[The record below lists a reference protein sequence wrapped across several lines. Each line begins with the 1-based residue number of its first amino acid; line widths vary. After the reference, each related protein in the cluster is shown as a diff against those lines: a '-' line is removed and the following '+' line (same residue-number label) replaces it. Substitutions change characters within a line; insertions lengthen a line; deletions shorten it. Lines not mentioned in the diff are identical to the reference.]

1 MPSRNGRNQGR
12 NHQQSRG
19 GNSRQNGQG
28 APRQGTGAKR
38 GTLPTSPKEIAKAVP
53 ETLAEATQAADGSL
67 PDPGPAPAGTTTL
80 DVIKLW
86 EDVAQIKEAFTAGEK
101 RVADKEDELDN
112 RELELAAAESR
123 HRSASDRLAEQEADL
138 RRRTA
143 KADERDAELAK
154 LEVALTVREEEAK
167 TRAAGDIR
175 DALRQAREEL
185 DARREE
191 VAAERARIRER
202 DIKLTLLQ
210 EDLEDTK
217 QLYDKRL
224 TDKVSQEVGQH
235 QLRMGLL
242 ERRTQELI
250 ADNQRLEQQVA
261 DFDRVRRAQPGGEY
275 DPGALLA
282 DVQRLEAHNQE
293 LRAQLAPADLMAEL
307 DRLRDAEQTWRE
319 DRTLLLQENE
329 VLNKQLASFHISA
342 FERDRLEYV
351 NGALQSTAEAYK
363 DEVERLREQAEGLR
377 QRAEGASP
385 FPQCTKMDDEYSGA
399 RDDLRNDVIPLDT
412 FIPQVRDFLAQQHR
426 LYYSETDLRVFV
438 AGMAATK
445 LHVLQ
450 GVSGIGKTQ
459 LPLQFGEAI
468 GAKVRTVAVGADW
481 RTPQELTGYYNAFE
495 RRFYESEFTQ
505 AVYQA
510 NCPRFRHQPFFV
522 VLDEMN
528 LSHPEQYFSDVLSIL
543 ERKHEKDQGLALM
556 TAEVTPAPKWLRDG
570 RLLPLPDNVWFVGT
584 ANQDETTVGFAEKTL
599 DRSNILELPSRPERF
614 VPAPADVP
622 PVYSLKAWKKTFL
635 QAAEAHEAESDRVTR
650 FLQGE
655 LATQLHADFR
665 IGVGPRSFNQLDDFV
680 STFVAAGG
688 TVGEAADHVLAMKV
702 LRKVRGRY
710 EFRRDKIAALR
721 DKLPDFWVGL
731 GDCGLDFPE
740 RSIQLLDDELHE
752 RGEN

>member
-1 MPSRNGRNQGR
+1 
-12 NHQQSRG
+12 
-19 GNSRQNGQG
+19 
-28 APRQGTGAKR
+28 
-38 GTLPTSPKEIAKAVP
+38 
-53 ETLAEATQAADGSL
+53 
-67 PDPGPAPAGTTTL
+67 
-80 DVIKLW
+80 
-86 EDVAQIKEAFTAGEK
+86 
-101 RVADKEDELDN
+101 
-112 RELELAAAESR
+112 
-123 HRSASDRLAEQEADL
+123 
-138 RRRTA
+138 
-143 KADERDAELAK
+143 
-154 LEVALTVREEEAK
+154 
-167 TRAAGDIR
+167 
-175 DALRQAREEL
+175 
-185 DARREE
+185 
-191 VAAERARIRER
+191 R
-202 DIKLTLLQ
+202 DIELTLLR

-217 QLYDKRL
+217 QLYDRRL
-224 TDKVSQEVGQH
+224 AERVSQEVEQY

-242 ERRTQELI
+242 ERRAQELLT
-250 ADNQRLEQQVA
+250 DNQRLEQQVA
-261 DFDRVRRAQPGGEY
+261 DFDRARRAQPGGEY
-275 DPGALLA
+275 DPAALLA
-282 DVQRLEAHNQE
+282 DVQRLDAENRE
-293 LRAQLAPADLMAEL
+293 LRTHLAPADLMAEL

-319 DRTLLLQENE
+319 DRALLLQENE

-342 FERDRLEYV
+342 FERDRLEHV
-351 NGALQSTAEAYK
+351 NAALESTAEAYK
-363 DEVERLREQAEGLR
+363 DEVDWLQEKADGMRR
-377 QRAEGASP
+377 RAEGASP

-399 RDDLRNDVIPLDT
+399 RDDLRDDVIALHT
-412 FIPQVRDFLAQQHR
+412 LVPQVRDYLAQQHG

-438 AGMAATK
+438 AGMAASK

-459 LPLQFGEAI
+459 LPLQFAKAI
-468 GAKVRTVAVGADW
+468 GVMARTVAVGADW

-556 TAEVTPAPKWLRDG
+556 TAEVTPAPTWLRDG

-614 VPAPADVP
+614 VPGPADVP
-622 PVYSLKAWKKTFL
+622 PVYSLKAWKRTFL
-635 QAAEAHEAESDRVTR
+635 KASGEHQAESDRVTG

-655 LATQLHADFR
+655 LATRLHTDFR
-665 IGVGPRSFNQLDDFV
+665 IGVGPRSLNQLDDFV

-688 TVGEAADHVLAMKV
+688 TVGEAADHALAVKV

-721 DKLPDFWVGL
+721 DELPDFWLGL

-740 RSIQLLDDELHE
+740 RSIQLLEDELHE

>member
-1 MPSRNGRNQGR
+1 MSSRNGRNQSR
-12 NHQQSRG
+12 NHQPSKG
-19 GNSRQNGQG
+19 VNGRQNGQG
-28 APRQGTGAKR
+28 ASRQGTGSRK
-38 GTLPTSPKEIAKAVP
+38 GTLPTPPNEIAKAIP
-53 ETLAEATQAADGSL
+53 ETRAEATQAADGSL
-67 PDPGPAPAGTTTL
+67 PDPGPAPAGTAPL
-80 DVIKLW
+80 DVIRLW
-86 EDVAQIKEAFTAGEK
+86 EDVAQIKAAFTAGSK
-101 RVADKEDELDN
+101 RAADKEGELDD

-143 KADERDAELAK
+143 EADERDAELAK
-154 LEVALTVREEEAK
+154 LEVALAVREEEAK
-167 TRAAGDIR
+167 TRATGDVR
-175 DALRQAREEL
+175 DALKQAREEL
-185 DARREE
+185 DAQRAE

-202 DIKLTLLQ
+202 DIELTLLQ
-210 EDLEDTK
+210 EDLQDTK

-242 ERRTQELI
+242 ERRTQELV

-261 DFDRVRRAQPGGEY
+261 DFDRARRAQPGGEY

-282 DVQRLEAHNQE
+282 EVQRLESDNKE
-293 LRAQLAPADLMAEL
+293 LRAQLAPADLASEL

-342 FERDRLEYV
+342 FERDRLEHV
-351 NGALQSTAEAYK
+351 NAALQSTAEAYK
-363 DEVERLREQAEGLR
+363 DEVDRLREQAEGLR

-399 RDDLRNDVIPLDT
+399 RDDLRNDVIPLHT
-412 FIPQVRDFLAQQHR
+412 FVPQVRDFLAQQHR

-459 LPLQFGEAI
+459 LPLQFAEAI
-468 GAKVRTVAVGADW
+468 GAKARTVAVGADW

-570 RLLPLPDNVWFVGT
+570 RLLPLPDNIWFVGT

-599 DRSNILELPSRPERF
+599 DRSNILELPARPEGF
-614 VPAPADVP
+614 APAPTDVP
-622 PVYSLKAWKKTFL
+622 LVYSLTAWEKTFL

-650 FLQGE
+650 FLRGG
-655 LATQLHADFR
+655 LATRLHADFR
-665 IGVGPRSFNQLDDFV
+665 IGVGPRSLNQLGDFV

-721 DKLPDFWVGL
+721 DELPDFWIGL